1 MKTDDIP
8 QDDNPTLGGVR
19 KQVYAVDADGRY
31 TARPTTGWEV
41 ESIVTSQAVAEY
53 ARLAA
58 DALSRARAGESSP
71 LEFHMYDRRLELPTL
86 AAAAGLWQW
95 QVRRHLR
102 PGPFRS
108 LSPALLERYAATL
121 GISVDT
127 LRGLPS
133 EPA

>member
-8 QDDNPTLGGVR
+8 QDDNPTLAGVR
-19 KQVYAVDADGRY
+19 KQIYAVDADGRY
-31 TARPTTGWEV
+31 TARPTTGWDV

-58 DALSRARAGESSP
+58 DALTRARAGESSP

-95 QVRRHLR
+95 QVRRHLK
-102 PGPFRS
+102 PGPFKS
-108 LSPALLERYAATL
+108 LSPALLDRYAATL

-127 LRGLPS
+127 LCALPPD
-133 EPA
+133 PA

>member
-53 ARLAA
+53 ERLAG
-58 DALSRARAGESSP
+58 DALARARAGSASP

-95 QVRRHLR
+95 QVRRHLK
-102 PGPFRS
+102 PGPFQS
-108 LSPALLERYAATL
+108 LSPALLERYAGAL
-121 GISVDT
+121 GLSVDA
-127 LRGLPS
+127 LRVLPPD
-133 EPA
+133 PA

>member
-19 KQVYAVDADGRY
+19 KQVYAVDDAGRY

-41 ESIVTSQAVAEY
+41 ESIVTGQAVDEY

-58 DALSRARAGESSP
+58 EALARARAGQASP

-102 PGPFRS
+102 PGPFQS
-108 LSPALLERYAATL
+108 LSPATLERYASTL
-121 GISVDT
+121 GISVET
-127 LRGLPS
+127 LKALP
-133 EPA
+133 PA